1 MARTKIKIAVTGG
14 IGAGKSEVCRFI
26 SESGFDVIHADNI
39 AKDILRTDAD
49 VKKKIIALF
58 GEKSYTDNDIN
69 RDYLSKVVFS
79 DPDNIVKINS
89 IIHPLTLIKINEKIA
104 RVFKSRDIVFIESA
118 LIFEAGRED
127 NYDYILLVMADE
139 AKRIE
144 RVLAKGRLSLPEI
157 TNRIKNQLP
166 DEVKSKRADFI
177 VKNNDGLDELKEK
190 VIFYINLFKA
200 LAENNN

>member
-1 MARTKIKIAVTGG
+1 
-14 IGAGKSEVCRFI
+14 
-26 SESGFDVIHADNI
+26 
-39 AKDILRTDAD
+39 
-49 VKKKIIALF
+49 
-58 GEKSYTDNDIN
+58 
-69 RDYLSKVVFS
+69 
-79 DPDNIVKINS
+79 
-89 IIHPLTLIKINEKIA
+89 
-104 RVFKSRDIVFIESA
+104 VFKSRDIVFIESA
-118 LIFEAGRED
+118 LIFEAGREE

-157 TNRIKNQLP
+157 TSRMKYQFS

-190 VIFYINLFKA
+190 VYFYINLFEA